1 MRTDHRIVL
10 AIRQA
15 LAMFR
20 QGCEALLFAQRPAVA
35 PARSAIKPTGS
46 ALRRAKGRLQP

>member
-15 LAMFR
+15 LAMFK
-20 QGCEALLFAQRPAVA
+20 QACEALLSAQRPAVA
-35 PARSAIKPTGS
+35 HARRPIKRTESA
-46 ALRRAKGRLQP
+46 RRAKGRWQP

>member
-15 LAMFR
+15 VATFKQACQAM
-20 QGCEALLFAQRPAVA
+20 LFGQRPAVA
-35 PARSAIKPTGS
+35 HARRIIKPIES
-46 ALRRAKGRLQP
+46 PRRAKGRWQP